1 MAVDVWT
8 ELGALV
14 VLMLLMAG
22 SSAGYGALLKL
33 NKGRI
38 RYLASEGVPRA
49 RYLLGLVEEGA
60 VVESSLAATDGIS
73 LSGSAILLSLLLVDQ
88 IPLSTST
95 GYLAVVVGL
104 LVLVW
109 VQVAARA
116 VGSHHPDDT
125 LYMLQPAMR
134 VVVGLLGPATWPM
147 RALTRLVIPPERELA
162 SGIATASDED
172 LRMIVDAA
180 EEEGTLEE
188 EEREMIHGIFEMG
201 EMTARE
207 IMVPRVDV
215 AAVEASEPLRQ
226 VLETI
231 EAKGHSRV
239 PIYEET
245 IDNIVGIVYA
255 KDLLRHMDGG
265 SLDIPARTLSRP
277 PYFIP
282 ESKKIDEL
290 LHEMQRDKVHMA
302 IVVDEYGGTA
312 GVVTIEDMLEEIVG
326 EIQDEYDVEERPI
339 ERVGDQEA
347 IFDARVS
354 IHDVNETLGVTLE
367 DGEYD
372 TVGGLVY
379 DRLGKIPVVGDQ
391 IGVDGLSITVLSTAG
406 KRIKKVKI
414 RVKPTTMPEKG

>member
-1 MAVDVWT
+1 MGYWT
-8 ELGALV
+8 GATALV
-14 VLMLLMAG
+14 LLLALVAG

-38 RYLASEGVPRA
+38 RYLAGEGVPRA
-49 RYLLGLVEEGA
+49 RYLLALMEEGGA
-60 VVESSLAATDGIS
+60 LEDSLVAANGIGLA
-73 LSGSAILLSLLLVDQ
+73 LSSLLLTGIVAQTVGLEDG
-88 IPLSTST
+88 T
-95 GYLAVVVGL
+95 GYTAEAAGL
-104 LVLVW
+104 LAILW
-109 VQVAARA
+109 IQLTSRS
-116 VGSHHPDDT
+116 VGSSHAEST
-125 LYMLQPAMR
+125 LVALKWPLR
-134 VVVGLLGPATWPM
+134 VVSLLLRPVTLLLMMLGRP
-147 RALTRLVIPPERELA
+147 LA
-162 SGIATASDED
+162 SREQDPDGATGGPTEED

-201 EMTARE
+201 ERTARE

-215 AAVEASEPLRQ
+215 TALQAGEPLRR
-226 VLETI
+226 VLDTI
-231 EAKGHSRV
+231 KARGHSRI

-265 SLDIPARTLSRP
+265 SLEEPARTISRP
-277 PYFIP
+277 PHFIP
-282 ESKKIDEL
+282 ESKKINEL

-312 GVVTIEDMLEEIVG
+312 GIVTIEDLLEEIVG
-326 EIQDEYDVEERPI
+326 EIQDEYDLEERSI
-339 ERVGDQEA
+339 ERLDDHEA

-354 IHDVNETLGVTLE
+354 IHDVNETLGVSLA

-379 DRLGKIPVVGDQ
+379 DKLGKIPVVGDEIQ
-391 IGVDGLSITVLSTAG
+391 VDGLTVTVLSTSG
-406 KRIKKVKI
+406 KRIRKVRI
-414 RVKPTTMPEKG
+414 RVETPTMSERG